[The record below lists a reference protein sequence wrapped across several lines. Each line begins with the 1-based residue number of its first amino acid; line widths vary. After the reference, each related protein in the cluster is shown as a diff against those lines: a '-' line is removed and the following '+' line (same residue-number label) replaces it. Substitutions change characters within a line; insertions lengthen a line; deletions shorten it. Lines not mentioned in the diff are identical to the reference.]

1 MVHRKLRSSKG
12 PDTTAKVVTRL
23 DLRQIIVDASWK
35 ETVLKEVEFA
45 SRALLNDEDSWSG
58 IPNLEVEILVKEV
71 EVGKVVD
78 RLVKKLES
86 RERRSHCRVVLLG
99 ME

>member
-1 MVHRKLRSSKG
+1 MVHRKIRLSKG
-12 PDTTAKVVTRL
+12 PDTTEKVVTRL

-35 ETVLKEVEFA
+35 GTVLKEVEFA
-45 SRALLNDEDSWSG
+45 SRALLNDEDSWDG
-58 IPNLEVEILVKEV
+58 IPNLEVEILVKEA

-86 RERRSHCRVVLLG
+86 RERRNHCRVVIG
-99 ME
+99 KE